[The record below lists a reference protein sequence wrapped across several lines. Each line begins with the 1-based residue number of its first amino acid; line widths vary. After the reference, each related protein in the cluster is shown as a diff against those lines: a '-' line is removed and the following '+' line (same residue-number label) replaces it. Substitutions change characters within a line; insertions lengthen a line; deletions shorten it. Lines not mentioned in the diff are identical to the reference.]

1 MEALGRGKFPPCLS
15 CWAKEDLGAKQSPQT
30 RKGEGWQLEMRR
42 VCSKG
47 ARMSADLL
55 DNITISVLLKLL
67 SRISCLFSPVSS
79 RIYSAAQCHYTSQNL
94 THLSFS
100 IGTLQPPKAR
110 TVTSY
115 TSRKGHRWALQNM
128 RLPDA
133 LFFLK
138 PSLKQWKTLEC
149 RKSLWFLVAILLSK
163 YKEKKSGLIYGIKN
177 TMLQIKV
184 YIIWQ

>member
-1 MEALGRGKFPPCLS
+1 MLGSYYTSSCQSPMEALGRGKFPPCLS

-55 DNITISVLLKLL
+55 DNITVSVLLKLL

-115 TSRKGHRWALQNM
+115 TSRKGHR
-128 RLPDA
+128 
-133 LFFLK
+133 
-138 PSLKQWKTLEC
+138 
-149 RKSLWFLVAILLSK
+149 
-163 YKEKKSGLIYGIKN
+163 
-177 TMLQIKV
+177 
-184 YIIWQ
+184 